1 MDSLRYD
8 RLCRTPSSEAYLLS
22 DGDEPIGRAE
32 LHFTSSVVYGLLV
45 LEGEREEDE
54 VLDIIERLDDDLVWS
69 ADVARE
75 DFIVTVYQGRE
86 VGVYSDPREGGEDED
101 DAEDE
106 EEEGENGDRQGI
118 SVQRGR

>member
-1 MDSLRYD
+1 MESPRYD

-22 DGDEPIGRAE
+22 DGDEPIGRIE

-45 LEGEREEDE
+45 LEREREEDQ
-54 VLDIIERLDDDLVWS
+54 VLDLIEHIDDDLVWS

-86 VGVYSDPREGGEDED
+86 VGVYSDPRDGAD
-101 DAEDE
+101 EDE
-106 EEEGENGDRQGI
+106 EEEDEDDEEKDVLENGHQPPSRA
-118 SVQRGR
+118 